1 MFETYITIHQD
12 AYADLEQYGE
22 VISEEKHVRD
32 LLTNIKDNSPAANAA
47 KGTILATPALR
58 TNFSNALAHHLQ
70 CYNLASPRI
79 QEIYQLPVPL
89 KVAVVVVVVEKV
101 EEAEAV
107 DVAEGKEEEMSI

>member
-58 TNFSNALAHHLQ
+58 TNFSNAVAHHLQ
-70 CYNLASPRI
+70 RYNLASPRI